1 MFGAM
6 AQSTRRQLGRQGRG
20 NSNLGDELP
29 ELLVIGKGMP
39 KLIAAR
45 KNGSMVQ
52 LKLAAFGV
60 FIGNTIARAVLFVGE
75 EHVKRLPEF
84 AREIIFQLGVRS
96 ASPIG
101 GPLLR
106 FGAIAEAHQT
116 NDRIRLADPGRKHL
130 AHLTV
135 IGGKL
140 VLNDHQDTLALQLP
154 LHRKAK

>member
-1 MFGAM
+1 M
-6 AQSTRRQLGRQGRG
+6 
-20 NSNLGDELP
+20 
-29 ELLVIGKGMP
+29 IGKGMP

-45 KNGSMVQ
+45 KKGSMVQ

-96 ASPIG
+96 APPIG

-106 FGAIAEAHQT
+106 FGAIAESPP
-116 NDRIRLADPGRKHL
+116 DK
-130 AHLTV
+130 
-135 IGGKL
+135 
-140 VLNDHQDTLALQLP
+140 
-154 LHRKAK
+154 